1 MEKDN
6 TKKEIVQIT
15 PDNIKELNIGVGSVI
30 KDDRGDYWKIT
41 KADDFYADMHIC
53 DKDGNKIE
61 NFVGNAVRSA
71 FGGGLT
77 GLLNDGVTICYI
89 ETESPEIT
97 KNPLSHVKF
106 YVTEFAEFPTYNDT
120 ENMSLPE
127 AVSFMRQA
135 NSTKDNESKFG
146 TPVCFTIGLEIDG
159 ERFGNDGSSY
169 NPLTGEFDTL
179 MYEANS
185 LFRKY
190 GGHALNSIAEE
201 IEKQNK
207 ELPENKKMPCNFNR
221 ADFGLE
227 EKNESHVSP
236 SEIGKNKIEIKPVTL
251 EEILDV
257 MEFNL
262 EPQKNGTFKIFDRQ
276 LGEYKDNRSHLPDT
290 DENNWTFTNAT
301 EIFERLDIYIN
312 DYFIHDMEECLE
324 EGGVTLRGDETLED
338 LCACAKQQLE
348 AGITTVSE
356 GELNLAMGI
365 VHPETVIM
373 PESLISQEQIS
384 NHLKKTDEKTNY
396 ILEKLAKAGIE
407 VVTDKD
413 EFEKILK
420 NEEILQKMAKES
432 LVEELF
438 ETTNNEEL
446 NPQIDALT
454 INDVNLKDDYINI
467 SEKTPFIFKECG
479 LDDFPVNMYKQK
491 LARAFFLEEQ
501 KFGERLTHGHKGEFS
516 SNIVKEVFKNLGNP
530 RYVFNS
536 KLDTTNPDN
545 FYLIGVYDQLDEQ
558 KNPMVVSLHFNK
570 NRKEIEANWI
580 TSIYGKRKKIL
591 VNDWTRKG
599 YLVYMNDLDIEKA
612 PAEVVTLQMRVS
624 KSASA
629 YLNRIKKKSDFVN
642 DLEIAFFAQ
651 NNQIY
656 GFAHNGKIY
665 LNPDIMNSEV
675 AVHEYTHLWDTY
687 IQKTNPELWNK
698 GLEVFKNTSLWNDVI
713 NDENY
718 SDIKNNENLVL
729 SECHARLCGKIANEV
744 LQKVLERDG
753 DLKKSDMI
761 NWDNETWEYIGIEFR
776 TAAIKVL
783 EAETK
788 EFSFNN
794 TKEFLEQFLSSPM
807 KDLFQKEL
815 NMKLEKTYEQKYPSY
830 IKNRFVL
837 EQNHPDGWAV
847 GKKMWVVWDNL
858 LNQRGRSGGFFDT
871 EKGIE
876 AGNKELN
883 EIIDSVNKSET
894 EALEKEYE
902 GNGVYTCQ
910 LFSDYSGYG
919 STTTRHDML
928 FVSAKNNKSGTG
940 IDVAGVRDSDSGTI
954 RSYVKDYA
962 KRNNIL
968 SDGIIVSFNPV
979 DKRKEANK
987 LWTDFSML
995 AKETDTSFV
1004 YQDGDKESRYAFAI
1018 DYAQKHNLPCFLID
1032 NEISRKVANDVD
1044 FVVFCKDYEDIITKV
1059 KSLSEE
1065 NSKLVEFNGK
1075 PKVLEGVTASEL
1087 LNDRPI
1093 KTEELSENQDDKKQ
1107 TNSIELTSD
1116 DLKNA
1121 KALLP
1126 KEQYQLVL
1134 SYTQGEES
1142 EHFKGIIKE
1151 ISSKAENIK
1160 GKGEILTEDE
1170 KHPLAFKYTLGN
1182 SSFYFSEWDG
1192 DDELFGYVVL
1202 NEDTQNSEWGYT
1214 SLSELKN
1221 TGGLD
1226 RNGFPVMP
1234 EMTFYGLEETIEK
1247 QISIDYPELS
1257 EKMGFSHKKNHNEEL
1272 ISEFGKEILE
1282 TLDNRKLEH
1291 SAYNICCA
1299 AQFVLRS
1306 MDSSERKEVFSMMEK
1321 CGCQGKY
1328 IKENTE
1334 DFLTKCVL
1342 AENKTA
1348 NSEYTR
1354 KQLYERINKACSTKK
1369 TEANK
1374 GIQDP
1379 ESDYDIEI

>member
-15 PDNIKELNIGVGSVI
+15 PENIKDLNIGVGSVI

-53 DKDGNKIE
+53 DKDGNEIE
-61 NFVGNAVRSA
+61 NFVGNAGRSA

-77 GLLNDGVTICYI
+77 GLLNDGVAIYYI
-89 ETESPEIT
+89 ETERPEIT
-97 KNPLSHVKF
+97 EEPLSHVKF

-146 TPVCFTIGLEIDG
+146 TPTCFTIGLEIDG

-190 GGHALNSIAEE
+190 GGHALNAIVEE

-227 EKNESHVSP
+227 EKNETPVSP
-236 SEIGKNKIEIKPVTL
+236 SEIQEEKLIIQKKNEVQISPVSL

-276 LGEYKDNRSHLPDT
+276 LGEYKDNKSLLPDT
-290 DENNWTFTNAT
+290 DENNWIFTNAA

-312 DYFIHDMEECLE
+312 DYFIHDMEERLE

-384 NHLKKTDEKTNY
+384 NHLKEPDEKTNY

-420 NEEILQKMAKES
+420 NEEILQKMAKEGP
-432 LVEELF
+432 VEELF

-446 NPQIDALT
+446 NSQIDALT
-454 INDVNLKDDYINI
+454 INDVNLKDDFINI

-516 SNIVKEVFKNLGNP
+516 SNTVKEVFKNLGNP

-536 KLDTTNPDN
+536 KLDITNPDN

-580 TSIYGKRKKIL
+580 TSIYGKRKEIL

-629 YLNRIKKKSDFVN
+629 YINRIKKKSDFVN

-651 NNQIY
+651 NNQTY

-675 AVHEYTHLWDTY
+675 AVHEYTHLWDNYT
-687 IQKTNPELWNK
+687 QKTNPGLWKK
-698 GLEVFKNTSLWNDVI
+698 GLQIFEGTSLWNDVL

-718 SDIKNNENLVL
+718 ADIKNDKNQVL
-729 SECHARLCGKIANEV
+729 SEVHSRICGKIADSV
-744 LQKVLERDG
+744 LQKVLEWDG
-753 DLKKSDMI
+753 NMKQAEMI
-761 NWDNETWEYIGIEFR
+761 DWDKEVDKYIYENFESSRTLSNGKEIESTGYGAFGLVVNVNEIRSWF
-776 TAAIKVL
+776 A
-783 EAETK
+783 
-788 EFSFNN
+788 
-794 TKEFLEQFLSSPM
+794 QPM
-807 KDLFQKEL
+807 KDLMNGLRITQNIDNSPKPNNLNHNLSWKELGLNPEDYESYGNIPSDETEFKEWALALQLENELDLRGFDTGLENVSNEDNSRISEQKWVILDELSHRIVSGELPYELHNYDYSNQQKE
-815 NMKLEKTYEQKYPSY
+815 YD
-830 IKNRFVL
+830 R
-837 EQNHPDGWAV
+837 
-847 GKKMWVVWDNL
+847 L
-858 LNQRGRSGGFFDT
+858 L
-871 EKGIE
+871 
-876 AGNKELN
+876 KE
-883 EIIDSVNKSET
+883 
-894 EALEKEYE
+894 
-902 GNGVYTCQ
+902 
-910 LFSDYSGYG
+910 
-919 STTTRHDML
+919 
-928 FVSAKNNKSGTG
+928 
-940 IDVAGVRDSDSGTI
+940 
-954 RSYVKDYA
+954 
-962 KRNNIL
+962 
-968 SDGIIVSFNPV
+968 NPV
-979 DKRKEANK
+979 FQELTSKGVIKAN
-987 LWTDFSML
+987 F
-995 AKETDTSFV
+995 E
-1004 YQDGDKESRYAFAI
+1004 
-1018 DYAQKHNLPCFLID
+1018 NP
-1032 NEISRKVANDVD
+1032 
-1044 FVVFCKDYEDIITKV
+1044 
-1059 KSLSEE
+1059 LSG
-1065 NSKLVEFNGK
+1065 N
-1075 PKVLEGVTASEL
+1075 
-1087 LNDRPI
+1087 
-1093 KTEELSENQDDKKQ
+1093 
-1107 TNSIELTSD
+1107 IELTAD

-1134 SYTQGEES
+1134 SYTQGEEGD
-1142 EHFKGIIKE
+1142 HFKEIIKN
-1151 ISSKAENIK
+1151 ISTKAEEIK
-1160 GKGEILTEDE
+1160 GKSEILTEDE

-1192 DDELFGYVVL
+1192 NDELFGYAVL
-1202 NEDTQNSEWGYT
+1202 NGDTQNSEWGYKN
-1214 SLSELKN
+1214 LEELKN
-1221 TGGLD
+1221 SRGRD
-1226 RNGFPVMP
+1226 RNGFPVLP
-1234 EMTFYGLEETIEK
+1234 EMTFYGLEKTIEK
-1247 QISIDYPELS
+1247 QISVDYPALS
-1257 EKMGFSHKKNHNEEL
+1257 EKMGFSRKKNHNEQL
-1272 ISEFGKEILE
+1272 ISEFGKEIFE
-1282 TLDNRKLEH
+1282 TLENRKLEY

-1299 AQFVLRS
+1299 AQFVLRT
-1306 MDSSERKEVFSMMEK
+1306 MDSSERKEVFELMEK
-1321 CGCQGKY
+1321 CGCQGKNG
-1328 IKENTE
+1328 KENTE

-1354 KQLYERINKACSTKK
+1354 KQLYEKINKACEQKNRSTGK
-1369 TEANK
+1369 TVHN
-1374 GIQDP
+1374 QNN
-1379 ESDYDIEI
+1379 DYEREI